1 MYSLKIEAQKRAVL
15 VTQAPEDEL
24 DDGTAALRDALEADL
39 AEGAV
44 EFSIGNPR
52 VEHITG
58 VVHLYRDF
66 PVPAPQQVAR
76 AAGAAGGAGGAWG
89 NAPSELSRPPVFSL
103 PVGCYAPRK
112 FSCSATPPCLLFH
125 DEFLHLILF
134 PSA

>member
-1 MYSLKIEAQKRAVL
+1 M
-15 VTQAPEDEL
+15 
-24 DDGTAALRDALEADL
+24 AALRDALEADL

-76 AAGAAGGAGGAWG
+76 AASATGAGDAWHRGGAE
-89 NAPSELSRPPVFSL
+89 PCCPPALSL
-103 PVGCYAPRK
+103 PVR
-112 FSCSATPPCLLFH
+112 L
-125 DEFLHLILF
+125 
-134 PSA
+134 PSIRHARVQVLC